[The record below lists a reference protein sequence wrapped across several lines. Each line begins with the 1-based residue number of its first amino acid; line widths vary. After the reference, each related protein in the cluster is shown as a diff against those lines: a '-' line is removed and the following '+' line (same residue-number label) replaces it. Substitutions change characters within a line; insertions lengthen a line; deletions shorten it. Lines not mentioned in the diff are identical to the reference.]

1 MHDPSLSI
9 DQFCEAENISRS
21 MLYKLWRQGNGP
33 RWFNVGVARR
43 ISHDARIEWRRAREA
58 EAASALVVA

>member
-21 MLYKLWRQGNGP
+21 MLYKLWRQGKGP

-58 EAASALVVA
+58 EAASAPVVA